1 MTERRKCKRFPVAY
15 PMEFS
20 HKGGKK
26 ALSLVDVSEKGL
38 AFTSSDDLRENEEVD
53 LHIFLKKRMFALK
66 GIVVYTIPQRT
77 NGHYSVGVKLL
88 SVPEDFR
95 KVLSREV
102 EDIMQFCREANLY
115 HNKSLSIEQ
124 ASMKYLEN
132 FPLP

>member
-1 MTERRKCKRFPVAY
+1 MTERRKSRRFPIAY

-26 ALSLVDVSEKGL
+26 ALFLVDVSENGL
-38 AFTSSDDLRENEEVD
+38 AFISPDEVSENQELD

-66 GIVVYTIPQRT
+66 GIVVYTVPQKSDGRY
-77 NGHYSVGVKLL
+77 NVGVKLL

-102 EDIMQFCREANLY
+102 EDIVQFCREANLY

-124 ASMKYLEN
+124 ASMEYLEN